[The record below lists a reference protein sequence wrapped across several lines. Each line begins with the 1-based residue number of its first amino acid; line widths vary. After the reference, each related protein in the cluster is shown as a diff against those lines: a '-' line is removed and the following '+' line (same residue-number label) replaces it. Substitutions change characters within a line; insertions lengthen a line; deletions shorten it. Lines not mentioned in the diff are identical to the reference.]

1 MSDDE
6 KKTYSEKAVKDRAR
20 YEKQKAE
27 FDKTGKFTP
36 VSEKNTQGSD
46 KE

>member
-1 MSDDE
+1 MSDAE
-6 KKTYSEKAVKDRAR
+6 KKVYSEKHAKDKLR

-36 VSEKNTQGSD
+36 YTQGSD
-46 KE
+46 GEKA